1 MHRLSDVLGLKKL
14 LVDRKKMKKKLSRK
28 ISTREKFTTDP
39 AVVKTRTEFV
49 RLKDRVET
57 LERNLRL
64 KGPSPV
70 CRDPASGDCE
80 VFPPTKVGGLPD
92 WPWHDEEGLNVKT
105 FPPSN
110 LWEFVAQ
117 VNLSQVHASCSLI
130 PEGLLPES
138 GVLYFFL
145 DRDFDRDDD
154 EGLADGLVRYY
165 SLVDRPPWPGAPVDS
180 ASKAAYDRTVLKRFQ
195 NHGHTRV
202 NPVTYYSTALA
213 PARDA
218 LTMRPWID
226 GSELL
231 PPEWTDWQETDFS
244 PEHPMAELFRSEND
258 DVEAEYEYVNNI
270 RDLFPCPPA
279 DTPMMLGYP
288 VVSEEAIDYW
298 SEIHGVH
305 FDSPVGD
312 LSDKN
317 SVLLLQIA
325 PHGPSGSWA
334 AFTMTEAN
342 LRERKWD
349 SVAVQIYAANK
360 DF

>member
-1 MHRLSDVLGLKKL
+1 MNSYPGSV
-14 LVDRKKMKKKLSRK
+14 
-28 ISTREKFTTDP
+28 T
-39 AVVKTRTEFV
+39 
-49 RLKDRVET
+49 
-57 LERNLRL
+57 
-64 KGPSPV
+64 
-70 CRDPASGDCE
+70 
-80 VFPPTKVGGLPD
+80 
-92 WPWHDEEGLNVKT
+92 
-105 FPPSN
+105 
-110 LWEFVAQ
+110 WEFVAQ

-130 PEGLLPES
+130 PEGLLPTS

-195 NHGHTRV
+195 KDGHTRV

-218 LTMRPWID
+218 LTMRPFID
-226 GSELL
+226 GSELM
-231 PPEWTDWQETDFS
+231 PPEFTEWMDAEFS
-244 PEHPMAELFRSEND
+244 PEHPMAELFTED
-258 DVEAEYEYVNNI
+258 DEVEAEDEYVNNI
-270 RDLFPCPPA
+270 RKLFPCPPA

-288 VVSEEAIDYW
+288 VVSEEAVDTW
-298 SEIHGVH
+298 SEMFGWLP
-305 FDSPVGD
+305 DSPVGD
-312 LSDKN
+312 LSNKD

-334 AFTMTEAN
+334 AFTMTEEN

-349 SVAVQIYAANK
+349 TVAVKIYAANK